1 MGSLPGMRVGWSLP
15 PGLASWELLAQQKV
29 EPLSGKSSSR
39 HPQRGLIALTWV
51 LCPALNQRWWPG
63 YKMYMWPCVHWEWE
77 VVSTGLRKEWFSQ
90 ENQGLSSEEVGDS
103 QENDRG
109 PLCHHTAR
117 AQH

>member
-1 MGSLPGMRVGWSLP
+1 
-15 PGLASWELLAQQKV
+15 
-29 EPLSGKSSSR
+29 
-39 HPQRGLIALTWV
+39 
-51 LCPALNQRWWPG
+51 
-63 YKMYMWPCVHWEWE
+63 MYMWPCVHWEWE